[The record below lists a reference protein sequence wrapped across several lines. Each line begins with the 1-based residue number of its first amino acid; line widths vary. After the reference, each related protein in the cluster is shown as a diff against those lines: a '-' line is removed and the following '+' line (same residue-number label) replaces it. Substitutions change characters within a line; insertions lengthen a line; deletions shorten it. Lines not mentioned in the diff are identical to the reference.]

1 MGHLIGAIASDDLVL
16 VAAEAFE
23 QGPTQRASSGSMP
36 LVASNRGGET
46 SAACPGSATGSIRLF
61 AAALVASGVRRA
73 GMNTAE
79 HAKRTA
85 VEEAHW
91 NGAIAVGTAALRLS
105 DFRNGW

>member
-1 MGHLIGAIASDDLVL
+1 MAGFDPSIEVWSSTLIDDMGHLIGAIASDDLVL

-61 AAALVASGVRRA
+61 AAALVLC
-73 GMNTAE
+73 
-79 HAKRTA
+79 HQ
-85 VEEAHW
+85 
-91 NGAIAVGTAALRLS
+91 
-105 DFRNGW
+105 